1 MTRIARAT
9 RLAARLLLVAG
20 FLALGY
26 AAYIV
31 VDARRYQAVE
41 ERRFERAPLDDTAAG
56 RLEIVDGHAIGTIHI
71 PRLRLAAV
79 VAQGDSSLTLRRAVG
94 HLADTPLPGET
105 GNVVLAGHRDTVFRA
120 LKDILPGDAIT
131 IETLQGAFAYEVE
144 STTVVSPSDVAVL
157 QAYGG
162 RTLTLVT
169 CFPFYYVGPSPER
182 FIVRARQIE
191 SARAVGG
198 RRPPAPAS
206 ED

>member
-1 MTRIARAT
+1 MMRIERVT

-20 FLALGY
+20 FLAVGY
-26 AAYIV
+26 AAYVV
-31 VDARRYQAVE
+31 VDARRYQTIE
-41 ERRFERAPLDDTAAG
+41 ERQFEPAPLDDTAAG

-71 PRLRLAAV
+71 PRLGLAAV

-94 HLADTPLPGET
+94 HLADTALPGET

-131 IETLQGAFAYEVE
+131 IETGHGAFAYQVE

-169 CFPFYYVGPSPER
+169 CFPFFYIGPSPDR

-191 SARAVGG
+191 RIGDVPGGNAAR
-198 RRPPAPAS
+198 
-206 ED
+206 